1 MTSASEILVIDP
13 NPDRPPS
20 RPVVSSAGPRVL
32 VVRAEP
38 GELDQLVDGARFAM
52 ARHAD
57 GRIEER
63 GDGSVLGEL
72 DVGAR
77 LFVDGWRARA
87 DDKPDRPGDGLS
99 WDSPGF
105 EPPDRPPA

>member
-1 MTSASEILVIDP
+1 MTEILVIDP
-13 NPDRPPS
+13 EPGRATS
-20 RPVVSSAGPRVL
+20 RPVASAGQRVV

-38 GELDQLVDGARFAM
+38 DELDELAAGARFAM

-63 GDGSVLGEL
+63 GDAGVLGEL
-72 DVGAR
+72 DIGTR
-77 LFVDGWRARA
+77 LFVDGWRSRA